1 MLAIKHSDLS
11 SILGTHMV
19 EGEKIL
25 NMYIQIYTCTHT
37 HTCTCIHRDTKR
49 DRDRERQRVETK
61 RQTETRRQERDRD
74 ASLCHFT
81 SADLVPKPGFRIVQ
95 RNCLESV
102 QVITLWIKQQQQT
115 VFM

>member
-49 DRDRERQRVETK
+49 DRDRERQRERETDREK
-61 RQTETRRQERDRD
+61 QRDREGRD
-74 ASLCHFT
+74 KCTFKNNSDPELI
-81 SADLVPKPGFRIVQ
+81 VP
-95 RNCLESV
+95 S
-102 QVITLWIKQQQQT
+102 
-115 VFM
+115 